1 MGDVDAESAIVA
13 DGRGRFRVRL
23 SSAWGISGT
32 PNGGYAALP
41 LLRAMAAV
49 AERPD
54 PVSVTIHYLRPAT
67 GDADAELTVDVV
79 RRGRA
84 TVVVQGRM
92 AQDGKER
99 LVASAV
105 FADLTE
111 PAGTGPELT
120 VAAPAIPPPDGC
132 TPRAELV
139 QGVELALLDRV
150 DVRVHLDPSAGTAV
164 LGGWVRFLDGTA
176 PDPLTLVL
184 LTDVFPPSALAVAGP
199 TGWVPTIELTVHVRR
214 RPAPGWIQAR
224 FETDDLHDGRM
235 IESGCLWDET
245 GALVAR
251 SRQLGLVRA

>member
-1 MGDVDAESAIVA
+1 MGDVDAESAIA
-13 DGRGRFRVRL
+13 PDGTGRFRTRL

-32 PNGGYAALP
+32 PNGGYAALA

-54 PVSVTIHYLRPAT
+54 PVSATIHYLRPAA
-67 GDADAELTVDVV
+67 GNADAELTVDVV

-92 AQDGKER
+92 VQDAKER

-120 VAAPAIPPPDGC
+120 VAAPAIPPPDFC
-132 TPRAELV
+132 TPRAELA
-139 QGVELALLDRV
+139 QGVELSLLARV
-150 DVRVHLDPSAGTAV
+150 DVRVHLEPEAV
-164 LGGWVRFLDGTA
+164 GGWVRFVDGTP

-184 LTDVFPPSALAVAGP
+184 LTDVFPPSALAIVGP

-251 SRQLGLVRA
+251 SRQLGLVRI

>member
-13 DGRGRFRVRL
+13 DGPGRFRVRL

-54 PVSVTIHYLRPAT
+54 PVSATIHYLRPAT

-164 LGGWVRFLDGTA
+164 VGGWVRFLDGTP

-184 LTDVFPPSALAVAGP
+184 LTDVFPPSALAVAA
-199 TGWVPTIELTVHVRR
+199 
-214 RPAPGWIQAR
+214 RPG
-224 FETDDLHDGRM
+224 
-235 IESGCLWDET
+235 GCP
-245 GALVAR
+245 R
-251 SRQLGLVRA
+251 SS